1 MNGMICAP
9 PWEHTGKE
17 LLIATQSIDGR
28 DARVNKNPLPAPGL
42 DVHTYPRCNVYHP
55 LGSEWHVC

>member
-17 LLIATQSIDGR
+17 LLIAKQSIDGQE
-28 DARVNKNPLPAPGL
+28 ARVNKNPLPAP
-42 DVHTYPRCNVYHP
+42 
-55 LGSEWHVC
+55 